1 MRNRT
6 KIGILGLLLL
16 PMALLAD
23 NRPYLC
29 EIGLQGGC
37 GYYVGEAAPHI
48 FQNVQYAAGG
58 HFRYKFTNRW
68 SLRLEGMY
76 QVIQGPYQDYRE
88 PNNQCLAEYIGNN
101 KLTDAD
107 RWTSQ
112 MANIDVAA
120 EFNFL
125 RFGMPE
131 YDERIKPYT
140 PYLFLGVGM
149 GVLPGSRGD
158 WTAVAAYFPVG
169 VGFKW
174 QFCKWGALHV
184 QWQHNIYLSDDL
196 ENVWAEKDGKM
207 INPLGNT
214 YDLNGTN
221 IMNMDVTSQL
231 TLGIVFAFGQKRKV
245 CKLCDQD

>member
-6 KIGILGLLLL
+6 ILYYVLGLLLL
-16 PMALLAD
+16 PIALRAEE
-23 NRPYLC
+23 RPYLC

-48 FQNVQYAAGG
+48 FQNVRYAAGA
-58 HFRYKFTNRW
+58 HVRYKFTNRW
-68 SLRLEGMY
+68 SIRMSGMY
-76 QVIQGPYQDYRE
+76 QLLEGPYKDYRE
-88 PNNQCLAEYIGNN
+88 PDNLYLSAFPKDG
-101 KLTDAD
+101 LWFT
-107 RWTSQ
+107 Q

-140 PYLFLGVGM
+140 PYLFLGVGV
-149 GVLPGSRGD
+149 GVLPGPKGN
-158 WTAVAAYFPVG
+158 WTAAAAYLPLG
-169 VGFKW
+169 IGFKW
-174 QFCKWGALHV
+174 QFCKWVALHV
-184 QWQHNIYLSDDL
+184 QWQHNIYFSDDL
-196 ENVWAEKDGKM
+196 ENVWIKKMGDSKM

-214 YDLNGTN
+214 YDLNKAN

-245 CKLCDQD
+245 CRICDQD